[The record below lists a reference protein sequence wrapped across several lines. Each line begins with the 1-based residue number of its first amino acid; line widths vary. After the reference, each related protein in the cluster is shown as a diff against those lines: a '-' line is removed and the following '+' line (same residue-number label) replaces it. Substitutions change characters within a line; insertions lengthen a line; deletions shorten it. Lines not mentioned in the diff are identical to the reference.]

1 MSKSQEKQQ
10 QAVEEHDE
18 VDLRGTFFFNM
29 LLGVFLIVSWL
40 GVWALY
46 MSR

>member
-1 MSKSQEKQQ
+1 MSKSQEKEQQ
-10 QAVEEHDE
+10 TVEEHND